1 VTLRHATAAVACAL
15 AVLGTHCASIA
26 GDANAPLAIE
36 FVLPTFTRPFIV
48 DRFDTVLIGVR
59 VRNNAGDTIP
69 GAPVQVISFAPD
81 TLAVD
86 TLPLPLAL
94 VGLRTGPAR
103 VVAIS
108 GRLHSDPLVVSV
120 VPGPDS
126 LAPDSTGLTHTVAT
140 QDSVSTPL
148 VVHLLDLKTD
158 TTHTTGL
165 TGYFVTFAVIAPT
178 FASDSAATVL
188 LSNNSR
194 SDVVTTSAG
203 VASVTVKRRSQRS
216 QPDSV
221 VVQASAI
228 RSNGRAVHGSPI
240 RFVVRF
246 Q

>member
-1 VTLRHATAAVACAL
+1 VTRRHATAAVACAL
-15 AVLGTHCASIA
+15 AVLGTHCASIS

-36 FVLPTFTRPFIV
+36 FVLPNFTTPFIV
-48 DRFDTVLIGVR
+48 DEFDTVQIGVR

-69 GAPVQVISFAPD
+69 GAPVQLVSFAPD
-81 TLAVD
+81 TLAID
-86 TLPLPLAL
+86 SAL
-94 VGLRTGPAR
+94 RGLIGVRLGHAR
-103 VVAIS
+103 LVAIS
-108 GRLHSDPLVVSV
+108 RGLHSDPLVVAV

-126 LAPDSTGLTHTVAT
+126 LAPDSLTGVTDTVAT
-140 QDSVSTPL
+140 KDSASAPL
-148 VVHLLDLKTD
+148 VVHLLLKTD
-158 TTHTTGL
+158 TTAIGL
-165 TGYFVTFAVIAPT
+165 TGYFVTFAVIYPT
-178 FASDSAATVL
+178 FASDSAATVQ

-203 VASVTVKRRSQRS
+203 VASMTVKRRGPRP

-228 RSNGRAVHGSPI
+228 RSNGRAVRGSPI